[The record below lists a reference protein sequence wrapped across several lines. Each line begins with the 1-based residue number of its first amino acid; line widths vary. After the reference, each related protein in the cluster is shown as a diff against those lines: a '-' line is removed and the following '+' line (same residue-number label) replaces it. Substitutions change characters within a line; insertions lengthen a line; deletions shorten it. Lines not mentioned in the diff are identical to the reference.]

1 MHQCNCCNY
10 TIENANIV
18 RKKLNLYISSDVT
31 KTIIKYLRST
41 NDPSLYDAHNDFSD
55 VFSDVFSEKKLKLK
69 LKLKLHT
76 KVTYETYPDSFTN
89 YHLLCKNCFNYF
101 RKRNCIYFNWNEH
114 KEGFHT
120 KHLVSHFC
128 FPCPNRKCTKYICM
142 NKIDYIV
149 LKNRQELLIEL
160 NVILF
165 KHLGNL
171 REHPMF

>member
-1 MHQCNCCNY
+1 MHQCVCCNY

-18 RKKLNLYISSDVT
+18 RKKLNLYINSDIT
-31 KTIIKYLRST
+31 KNIIKYLRSPG
-41 NDPSLYDAHNDFSD
+41 DPSLYDTHN
-55 VFSDVFSEKKLKLK
+55 VSDVFSEKKPKPNPNQ
-69 LKLKLHT
+69 HT
-76 KVTYETYPDSFTN
+76 KVTYETYPDSFMN

-101 RKRNCIYFNWNEH
+101 RKRSCTYFNWNEH

-160 NVILF
+160 NEQKNDSNILVINANIPCF
-165 KHLGNL
+165 KK
-171 REHPMF
+171 